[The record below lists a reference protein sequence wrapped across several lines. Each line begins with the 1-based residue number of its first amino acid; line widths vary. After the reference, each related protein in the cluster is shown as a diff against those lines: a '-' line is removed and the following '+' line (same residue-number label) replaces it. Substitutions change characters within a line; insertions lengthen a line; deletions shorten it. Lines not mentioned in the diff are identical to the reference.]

1 MNGSQL
7 PIQPR
12 DEERIQPV
20 MPHQLMGYR
29 DANILA
35 AHQAICDEVNLPIE
49 DYPPYISR
57 GIIERKTINRFH
69 GYDLRSA
76 RKTFS
81 QRFRDAICR
90 LLMRK

>member
-1 MNGSQL
+1 MNRPKSVTQ
-7 PIQPR
+7 PIA
-12 DEERIQPV
+12 EESDKPEV
-20 MPHQLMGYR
+20 AHQLMGYR

-76 RKTFS
+76 RKPFS
-81 QRFRDAICR
+81 QRFRDAIYR